1 MKKLLLIALFSLY
14 AAHLQSQTVLDG
26 YIEIGLKN
34 NLEYRN
40 KKLETQF
47 TASEHQQALG
57 DYLPSLTLNAR
68 YSRSGGGRE
77 IEFPVGDLLNP
88 VYDQLDQISGSDNFP
103 TINNALVPFLREKE
117 HETKL
122 NLIQQIFHPAIF
134 FNIRAKSSLNDA
146 QRFAERAYARQLIY
160 DIKAAY
166 YNYLKSKE
174 GVEIVKTNINVVD
187 ENLRVNE
194 SLYRNGKITKDIL
207 LQAKSRR
214 LEMDKLQAEQHKQQ
228 RLAQYWFNHLLHRE
242 LTIEINH
249 MARPSE
255 PLTPDTGFT
264 RSEIERREELTQL
277 NASLDA
283 SKEGIKAATS
293 RYLPTLLLA
302 GEFGYQGETYRFND
316 DHDYWMLSGVLQW
329 NLFNGF
335 KDKAA
340 REQAIIRK
348 KQLESRLE
356 ITKQK
361 IILDIQQS
369 LDGYSVAL
377 ENYETAIK
385 RLETAR
391 EAFRLTQ
398 KRYQNGMA
406 NYIEYL
412 NSETTLFTSEREESL
427 AYYDL
432 SIAIANIERARAT
445 YPLTN

>member
-1 MKKLLLIALFSLY
+1 MKKLLLIALFSLC
-14 AAHLQSQTVLDG
+14 AAHLQGQTVLDG

-34 NLEYRN
+34 NLEYLN

-134 FNIRAKSSLNDA
+134 FNIRAKSNLNDA

-194 SLYRNGKITKDIL
+194 SLYRNDKITKDIL

-214 LEMDKLQAEQHKQQ
+214 LEMDKLQAEQNKQQ

-242 LTIEINH
+242 LTTEINH

-255 PLTPDTGFT
+255 PLTSDTGFA

-302 GEFGYQGETYRFND
+302 GEFGYQGEAYRFND

-369 LDGYSVAL
+369 LDSYSVAL

-412 NSETTLFTSEREESL
+412 NSETTLFISEREESL

-432 SIAIANIERARAT
+432 NIAIANIERARAT